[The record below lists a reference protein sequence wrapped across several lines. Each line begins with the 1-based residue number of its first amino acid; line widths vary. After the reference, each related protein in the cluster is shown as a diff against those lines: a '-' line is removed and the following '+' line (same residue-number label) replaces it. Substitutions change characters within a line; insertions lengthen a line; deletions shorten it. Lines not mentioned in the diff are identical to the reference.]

1 MEFLKKCVAVT
12 GVATA
17 ILVSGAAQAATLS
30 NPTASY
36 TKTIVAEAD
45 RSRIDIVTGV
55 YPPEGFVL
63 NLGANE
69 SLDTNDGVVLTLSNG
84 ATWSTIVSRS
94 LVTGRTPT
102 DEEYLFTLVWEGEGE
117 SQATFVPTRTIPGGN
132 VIRLIASAT
141 VDASQVP
148 VASTVTL
155 TTQIRKEI
163 LGEYRDVFGT
173 PLIHNLLR
181 FEPLY
186 FVSPTRLLGLTPG
199 LFTQQFV
206 PSYSATPARPVTGIF
221 SVATGFTE
229 LTAATSSDVLA
240 PRVTSRWGY
249 VATIV
254 SSRATVGSVC
264 PVAGAG
270 CTANVPSALPG
281 AGRVLYSIVGNMAGV
296 ASITGTGLTGTT
308 SAGETPRATTDPDQY
323 RNRFAIDRANNIAY
337 ATNTAAIPVPLLL
350 SRITIIFASGDD
362 AIAQQA
368 GNYLLSVEGLAQ
380 GTDYAASGGLLTD
393 VPLFSFTRDG
403 ASFVSNSLGP
413 LNRLTITDLS
423 GSIGSDGA
431 DGVVIISAYDTAGA
445 AVTCTGLDIPDLVSN
460 GTVTIEGSAIIDACL
475 GVKRIQGFV
484 NSTSI
489 LSTNI
494 KMSEDGVTV
503 QSGLSPNDGATAAN

>member
-1 MEFLKKCVAVT
+1 MNGEQRLCQTHFMVETQSSFRL
-12 GVATA
+12 
-17 ILVSGAAQAATLS
+17 I
-30 NPTASY
+30 SY
-36 TKTIVAEAD
+36 WK
-45 RSRIDIVTGV
+45 R
-55 YPPEGFVL
+55 L
-63 NLGANE
+63 

-102 DEEYLFTLVWEGEGE
+102 DEAEYLFTLVWEGEGE
-117 SQATFVPTRTIPGGN
+117 SQATFVPTQTIPGGN

-141 VDASQVP
+141 VDASQVIASATVDASQIP

-155 TTQIRKEI
+155 TAQIRKEI

-181 FEPLY
+181 FEPL
-186 FVSPTRLLGLTPG
+186 
-199 LFTQQFV
+199 
-206 PSYSATPARPVTGIF
+206 YSATPARPVTGIF

-240 PRVTSRWGY
+240 PRVTSRWGD
-249 VATIV
+249 VATFV

-270 CTANVPSALPG
+270 CTVNVPSALPG
-281 AGRVLYSIVGNMAGV
+281 AGRVLYSIAGNMAGV
-296 ASITGTGLTGTT
+296 ASIIGAGLTGTT
-308 SAGETPRATTDPDQY
+308 STGETPRATTDPDQY
-323 RNRFAIDRANNIAY
+323 RARFAIDRANNIAY
-337 ATNTAAIPVPLLL
+337 ATNTVAIPVTTRLLL
-350 SRITIIFASGDD
+350 SRIRIIFASGDD
-362 AIAQQA
+362 AMAQQA

-393 VPLFSFTRDG
+393 FPLFSFARDG